1 MKTYV
6 HGPVKHTCMKKPGTL
21 KGALVTILTK
31 KIYVLEIGK

>member
-21 KGALVTILTK
+21 KGALIELK
-31 KIYVLEIGK
+31 LNIYSLKL